1 MSDEI
6 IWLTIFD
13 RISITASP
21 FTLHLGGC
29 GTGGALPP
37 RPRPTFH
44 LCLVLCVW
52 VFVCTQGWW
61 SSSHVHARH
70 RLRQKAGVEG
80 WQVGF
85 RSKRIIAVVNKTGGW
100 LTMPGW
106 PVGRQRHAVASH
118 TPRLPPANVDN
129 WRIVQRK
136 KKLIVK
142 IPRCTTV
149 VFTCCARKTHR
160 ERVRAGERFPERRGV
175 CWLADSDMKTRPAGI
190 GDLNAEWMGSLP
202 SQLSAMPLKHLAV
215 PGEPV
220 RKDVRIPLSV
230 QHWMHKQ
237 QHN

>member
-129 WRIVQRK
+129 WRIVQK
-136 KKLIVK
+136 KKTYCKNSKMHYGCFYLLRTENAPGAR
-142 IPRCTTV
+142 PRWRAVSWEERSLLTGR
-149 VFTCCARKTHR
+149 FWHEDATCGDRWSQRWVDGFAPLPAQCHAPETPRRARWA
-160 ERVRAGERFPERRGV
+160 RA
-175 CWLADSDMKTRPAGI
+175 
-190 GDLNAEWMGSLP
+190 
-202 SQLSAMPLKHLAV
+202 
-215 PGEPV
+215 
-220 RKDVRIPLSV
+220 
-230 QHWMHKQ
+230 
-237 QHN
+237 